1 MKKKVCIFLV
11 LILVL
16 INSTVFAA
24 PIYEHKYY
32 YKDISTTKTSSR
44 DDFTST
50 IPYSDSQGYTGTYYK
65 SGGSYVVSGQAP
77 IGKFVTK
84 TITSS
89 TNDSTYFYSDGTY
102 SGVLNASSSRP
113 IEKTRVINGSA
124 KASEGF
130 IQECQRSDPPYE
142 NYKYDPDKF
151 NYYDMSTW
159 EYTQGYTKWS
169 DPQSLGIDASS
180 SGGFNV
186 SFSGLTVT
194 SATYPGAKSVSI
206 AGPSVS
212 TINNPVYALNPNNG
226 YTPPFIGQNCLTK
239 SVTYNYSLSASI
251 PYNEY
256 EITFTGY
263 VSTQDTRVWKQEYS
277 GTAVKVITDS
287 YDASITTNLPSAMV
301 TGEEKEIAITA
312 KNTGTLDWTSQKV
325 IKLKSSGSFP
335 FENEFTLPEETIIKP
350 GQSYTWKSNVKAPE
364 VGEYNISMTMSKG
377 VKDFGNTL
385 NKSIYVYDLL
395 PIGGTLKVDKYDY
408 YDGNNTFWT
417 KSNSQVKV
425 YSDGFFDTRTGLY
438 PSENEVLY
446 GNTSI
451 ISDLNG
457 TNYSGGNL
465 DFKELLTSAKA
476 IRKSN
481 NNKNYLQSTQ
491 TFKINEN
498 TLDKR
503 YELKFRSNYEEKG
516 NINYGIFKNSG
527 VILGIDNTAPNGE
540 VNIENDLTNLNVVL
554 SSVIE
559 EGSGIKKVWVEY
571 TTDKNKNPIIKEM
584 EIKND
589 KYVNSIPLTTFSND
603 PDEELEYIKLVVKA
617 LDNVGNER
625 VIEDEQV
632 DMFSVKATIERVLSP
647 HDPLFR
653 GGEKG
658 ILKIQLSGG
667 VDSYRITFPQ
677 ELSQLDDTLNC
688 EKKLEQGKL
697 NKVDYEF
704 FIPLNTP
711 NGNYS
716 VTVDAYKKGK
726 KKSANPFFAVDGV
739 ITDDLRTRIR
749 LP

>member
-11 LILVL
+11 LVLVL

-24 PIYEHKYY
+24 PIYEYKYY

-44 DDFTST
+44 DDFKST

-89 TNDSTYFYSDGTY
+89 TNDSTYFYNDGTY
-102 SGVLNASSSRP
+102 SGVLNASSSRQ

-130 IQECQRSDPPYE
+130 IQECETSNPPYP
-142 NYKYDPDKF
+142 NLKYDPDKF
-151 NYYDMSTW
+151 NYYDMGTW
-159 EYTQGYTKWS
+159 EYTQGYTKWGV
-169 DPQSLGIDASS
+169 PQSLGIDASS

-226 YTPPFIGQNCLTK
+226 YTPPFVGQKCLTK

-364 VGEYNISMTMSKG
+364 VGEYNISMTMNKDG
-377 VKDFGNTL
+377 KDFGNAL

-395 PIGGTLKVDKYDY
+395 PIGGTLKVEKYDY

-417 KSNSQVKV
+417 KSNSQVKI
-425 YSDGFFDTRTGLY
+425 YSDGYFDTRTGLY

-451 ISDLNG
+451 ISTING
-457 TNYSGGNL
+457 TSSSGVDL
-465 DFKELLTSAKA
+465 EFTELQTSAKA
-476 IRKSN
+476 IKKVS

-491 TFKINEN
+491 TFKIDPNAF
-498 TLDKR
+498 DKK
-503 YELKFRSNYEEKG
+503 YNLLFRSNYEG
-516 NINYGIFKNSG
+516 NRGQVKDSG
-527 VILGIDNTAPNGE
+527 VILGIDNIAPDGE
-540 VNIENDLTNLNVVL
+540 VDIENDLTALNVVL
-554 SSVIE
+554 SDVVE
-559 EGSGIKKVWVEY
+559 EGSGIKRVWVEY
-571 TTDKNKNPIIKEM
+571 TTDKNKTPVLRDMKSE
-584 EIKND
+584 ND
-589 KYVNSIPLTTFSND
+589 KYINTIPLNIFANN
-603 PDEELEYIKLVVKA
+603 PDEELEYVKVEVKA
-617 LDNVGNER
+617 IDNVGNER
-625 VIEDEQV
+625 SISSELVE
-632 DMFSVKATIERVLSP
+632 MFSVKATIERVLAP
-647 HDPLFR
+647 NAPIFR
-653 GGEKG
+653 AGEKG
-658 ILKIQLSGG
+658 IIKIELKGNVDKLKIKFSNKLSALNSNL
-667 VDSYRITFPQ
+667 DQEIKLDPKPSRIINHQFFVPLYAEDGEYAALITGYKGDKEKEARVKFQ
-677 ELSQLDDTLNC
+677 VQGSILDNL
-688 EKKLEQGKL
+688 KKR
-697 NKVDYEF
+697 
-704 FIPLNTP
+704 I
-711 NGNYS
+711 
-716 VTVDAYKKGK
+716 KK
-726 KKSANPFFAVDGV
+726 
-739 ITDDLRTRIR
+739 
-749 LP
+749 